1 MSTTVWSL
9 VAIAVFSVATAVEA
23 QRPAA
28 PGSSSRAGER
38 VTVEGVAEYQRP
50 GQLVASGYRIQATP
64 ATKFT
69 GTVTTLAA
77 VPLGFTVKV
86 QGVVQADGSVTAT
99 AIAVT
104 PAQRS
109 NAGRA
114 VVTGSLEHE
123 GKWLAGGGSI
133 FRAALAGSATET
145 RAPRTDPQYERVKT
159 ILERMAP
166 GSLDESLRLHIVN
179 SRDWNARGLPNGS
192 IAVASGLLAD
202 MDDDEVALVLGHE
215 LAHIT
220 HRHAQ
225 KTLADAE
232 RRKAVTSFV
241 ADVMVP
247 KGGTLTQIVLT
258 LGGAVAL
265 KAWQSGY
272 SRSLENEADRVGLG
286 YAAAGGF
293 DVRKA
298 PHVWERF
305 REKYGD
311 QQSVKNLLVG
321 DHPRNEDRARSAREQ
336 LAAFY
341 PGFVPAAN
349 AAVAAATA
357 SAAAGAA
364 PPDPA
369 ITAAPTTQ
377 PPEGRAL
384 ASDPSPAPPAA
395 APSIEIV
402 KGMTLDQVRALLGPP
417 TRELAFDGDSGRQT
431 KWVYPHL
438 TVTFLDERV
447 VKVEF

>member
-1 MSTTVWSL
+1 
-9 VAIAVFSVATAVEA
+9 
-23 QRPAA
+23 
-28 PGSSSRAGER
+28 
-38 VTVEGVAEYQRP
+38 
-50 GQLVASGYRIQATP
+50 
-64 ATKFT
+64 
-69 GTVTTLAA
+69 
-77 VPLGFTVKV
+77 
-86 QGVVQADGSVTAT
+86 
-99 AIAVT
+99 
-104 PAQRS
+104 
-109 NAGRA
+109 
-114 VVTGSLEHE
+114 
-123 GKWLAGGGSI
+123 
-133 FRAALAGSATET
+133 
-145 RAPRTDPQYERVKT
+145 
-159 ILERMAP
+159 MAP
-166 GSLDESLRLHIVN
+166 GSFDESLRLHIVN

-247 KGGTLTQIVLT
+247 KGGALTQIALT

-311 QQSVKNLLVG
+311 QQSAKNLLVG

-357 SAAAGAA
+357 SATASAA
-364 PPDPA
+364 PPESA
-369 ITAAPTTQ
+369 STAAPARGT
-377 PPEGRAL
+377 RL
-384 ASDPSPAPPAA
+384 AADPAPARPTAA
-395 APSIEIV
+395 SSIEIV
-402 KGMTLDQVRALLGPP
+402 NRMIADQVRALLGAPD
-417 TRELAFDGDSGRQT
+417 RELAFDGEAGGQT

-438 TVTFLDERV
+438 TVTFLTGRV
-447 VKVEF
+447 APRASSASPATCRAGPTWL